1 MKINQPD
8 EYDKAK
14 FFAKELFSN
23 VQEPKFLVST
33 KQQEDELK
41 KLKIGLRDEQF
52 YLIVDMLS
60 FEIVAAGGLEEVGF
74 RSNDFSMRQY
84 FKLLETD
91 GVVQAM
97 TLLAREMFRLT
108 GKAGMKFMS
117 PKYISQ
123 LPLKNQ
129 SGETLLV
136 KRVMSPWQ
144 VLADGRACAY
154 ISEFTIVSP
163 QYQGETLNPRF
174 IGLEEPILTELNK
187 QIAIAF
193 SLKPHFRNPF
203 SPKEMLILTQ
213 YSKLKLDESLN
224 SIAEVPGI
232 NIKVSTLKF
241 YNKMILEKARKMFGE
256 LGFRTARDVASYLK
270 KHGLIQD

>member
-1 MKINQPD
+1 MKANQPD

-14 FFAKELFSN
+14 FFAKELFSDI
-23 VQEPKFLVST
+23 QEPKFLVSS
-33 KQQEDELK
+33 KQQDEELK

-52 YLIVDMLS
+52 YIIVDMLS

-74 RSNDFSMRQY
+74 RSDDFSMRQY

-129 SGETLLV
+129 SGQTILV

-144 VLADGRACAY
+144 VLADGRACSY

-163 QYQGETLNPRF
+163 LYQGETLNPRF

-193 SLKPHFRNPF
+193 SLKSHFKNPF

-213 YSKLKLDESLN
+213 YSKLRQDESLN
-224 SIAEVPGI
+224 SIAEATGI

-256 LGFRTARDVASYLK
+256 LGFRTARDVANYLK
-270 KHGLIQD
+270 KHGLIQE